1 MGDRLTEVLELIETS
16 SAFDPDEVKLI
27 DSIIELSNEIGAMD
41 YRQYKDTMEDDNE
54 FLDLIQ
60 RTMDRDVSDLV
71 DEGWA

>member
-27 DSIIELSNEIGAMD
+27 DGIIELYKELEYMAYS
-41 YRQYKDTMEDDNE
+41 QYKDAMEDDNE
-54 FLDLIQ
+54 FIDLIQ

>member
-1 MGDRLTEVLELIETS
+1 MEDRLTEVLELIETS

-60 RTMDRDVSDLV
+60 RTMDRDVSDIV